1 MMLEHVVFSS
11 VNLFSIII
19 YGLIT
24 RNTFSIFVIVISVAE
39 AAIVLAIVLLIYHTR
54 MNMYELIN
62 FLNK

>member
-54 MNMYELIN
+54 MNMYELIK
-62 FLNK
+62 FSE